1 MKNYSVIES
10 KDVKCFFCRLV
21 LRSEENK
28 EIEKDH
34 KRVERIIKN
43 SDLKQTELFNEVK

>member
-21 LRSEENK
+21 LRNEENK
-28 EIEKDH
+28 EKETNQ
-34 KRVERIIKN
+34 KRVKDIIKN
-43 SDLKQTELFNEVK
+43 SDLKQTELFTEVI